1 MARTHPLHAQR
12 LQNPLPVA
20 QLTTCPA
27 RLHLLPSQE
36 QKPMPQSLKIL
47 CLSAEVDPFAK
58 KGGLA
63 DVAGS
68 LPKALHALGPGVR
81 VVLPAYEGRGAG
93 ARGGRNGLTATP
105 VQLNVPM
112 GTGPLPA

>member
-68 LPKALHALGPGVR
+68 LPKALHALGHDVR
-81 VVLPAYEGRGAG
+81 VVMPAYQSIEERLTTGRW
-93 ARGGRNGLTATP
+93 GLQALP
-105 VQLNVPM
+105 GHLNVPM
-112 GTGPLPA
+112 GA